1 MAMCMYYRP
10 GSIGAII
17 EMRLCRILVE
27 MIRYLGIVIGENY
40 REEMDG
46 SGGLLQYF

>member
-27 MIRYLGIVIGENY
+27 MIRYLGIGIGEHY
-40 REEMDG
+40 REKAGREWG
-46 SGGLLQYF
+46 SLQSF